1 MREIKVAKPS
11 FPQKE
16 QLLKNIAHILD
27 TGRLMNGEFTR
38 AFEEKISEGLKVKHA
53 ISVNSCT
60 TALEI
65 VLRHIDVTDGEVILP
80 TNTFLA
86 TPNAVLFAGGKPILA
101 DIKEKTYFLDPEEV
115 RKLISDKTKAVIVVH
130 IAGLVPPEI
139 EEIKDICDKRG
150 IPLVEDCAQAIGA
163 SYKGKMAGTFG
174 QAGCFSFYPTK
185 IITTGTGGMIVTGD
199 ADLDKYAR
207 SVRIHGAGD
216 GLADMINIGNDWF
229 LDEIRS
235 CIGVNQME
243 NLDSFLEQRRR
254 IASYYDSML
263 LSTDLIEKFP
273 VSELST
279 HAYYKY
285 PVQVLAEIDVDE
297 MKRIFPGKYGFELE
311 TIYWPTCHLQPVYK
325 KKFQFTSGMFTVAE
339 TTMSKQI
346 TLPIYADITEDEVCY
361 SFECVVSEIRSRLEI
376 R

>member
-1 MREIKVAKPS
+1 M
-11 FPQKE
+11 
-16 QLLKNIAHILD
+16 
-27 TGRLMNGEFTR
+27 
-38 AFEEKISEGLKVKHA
+38 
-53 ISVNSCT
+53 
-60 TALEI
+60 
-65 VLRHIDVTDGEVILP
+65 
-80 TNTFLA
+80 
-86 TPNAVLFAGGKPILA
+86 
-101 DIKEKTYFLDPEEV
+101 
-115 RKLISDKTKAVIVVH
+115 
-130 IAGLVPPEI
+130 
-139 EEIKDICDKRG
+139 
-150 IPLVEDCAQAIGA
+150 
-163 SYKGKMAGTFG
+163 MAGTFG

-235 CIGVNQME
+235 CIGTSQME
-243 NLDSFLEQRRR
+243 NLDSFLEKRRKV
-254 IASYYDSML
+254 ASYYDSML
-263 LSTDLIEKFP
+263 LSTDLIGKFP
-273 VSELST
+273 VSKLSA

-346 TLPIYADITEDEVCY
+346 TLPIYADITEDEVSY
-361 SFECVVSEIRSRLEI
+361 AFECVVSEIRSRLEI